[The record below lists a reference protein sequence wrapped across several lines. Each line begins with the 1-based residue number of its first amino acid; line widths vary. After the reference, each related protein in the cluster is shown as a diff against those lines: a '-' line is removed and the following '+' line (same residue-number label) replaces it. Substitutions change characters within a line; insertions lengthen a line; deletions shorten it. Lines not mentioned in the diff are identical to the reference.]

1 MFHIFY
7 SSWCIPKI
15 LISPSPL
22 TVYTFFIENANIT
35 LREIRDSVRTFIF
48 LFLWKNVRLILESIS
63 YTINESVPI
72 IYQPIRSL
80 KLCSPMDCPLFLLL
94 LIPVNFY
101 FWLLTVLLFLFP
113 LSLFNFIILPF
124 FSFVFFPLLF
134 CTWYCN
140 VRLLSFVIR
149 YFLFCVLDSM

>member
-1 MFHIFY
+1 M
-7 SSWCIPKI
+7 
-15 LISPSPL
+15 SPSTL

-35 LREIRDSVRTFIF
+35 LREIMDSLRTFIF
-48 LFLWKNVRLILESIS
+48 SFLWKNVRVILESIS

-80 KLCSPMDCPLFLLL
+80 KLCSPMDYPLFLLL
-94 LIPVNFY
+94 FFPVNFY
-101 FWLLTVLLFLFP
+101 FLLLTALFFV
-113 LSLFNFIILPF
+113 SIVIIQF
-124 FSFVFFPLLF
+124 SFSSIFSFVFFPLLF